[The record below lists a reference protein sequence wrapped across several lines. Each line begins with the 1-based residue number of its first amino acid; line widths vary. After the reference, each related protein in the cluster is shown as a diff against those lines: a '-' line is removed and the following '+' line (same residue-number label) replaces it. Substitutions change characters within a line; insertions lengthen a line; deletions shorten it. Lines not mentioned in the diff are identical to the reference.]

1 MKWPLSKLLV
11 YGSLSSD
18 GERYR
23 GTTGNSNTTFK
34 GGVGGGSGGSILL
47 FLQGL
52 LLQRN
57 SSLSASGGH
66 GGVHGGG
73 GGGGGRIHFH
83 WSNIATGD
91 EYVQIA
97 SVNGIVASRYAAHI
111 KVQVYLVVSHVTLH

>member
-1 MKWPLSKLLV
+1 MKWPLSKLLI
-11 YGSLSSD
+11 YGSMNSD
-18 GERYR
+18 GQSHRDK
-23 GTTGNSNTTFK
+23 TGNSNGTFK

-52 LLQRN
+52 LLEKN
-57 SSLSASGGH
+57 SSLSASGGS
-66 GGVHGGG
+66 GGVYGGG

-97 SVNGIVASRYAAHI
+97 SVNGTVASRYAI
-111 KVQVYLVVSHVTLH
+111 NFKQVK